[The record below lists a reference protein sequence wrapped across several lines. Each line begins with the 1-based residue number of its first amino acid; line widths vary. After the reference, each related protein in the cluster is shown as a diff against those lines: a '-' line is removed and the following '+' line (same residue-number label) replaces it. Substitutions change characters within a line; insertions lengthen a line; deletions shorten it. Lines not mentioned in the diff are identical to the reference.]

1 MLAENTGRSDLD
13 PVEEAF
19 AYIKRMERF
28 GWSEQKV
35 AEKAGKSVERVRARV
50 RLGRVRPDI
59 LKLVRSGNFPVGHA
73 EALADLDHNRQMLA
87 ARPLI
92 EGKRLN
98 RREFQQVVDQLIAQ
112 QNQAAM
118 FDLAA
123 IGGLTPEAVVAT
135 PSVAAPDFPTHP
147 KLPPLKVVTGGTGPS
162 LLAYIDILQARGFTR
177 EAQAVGT
184 VLRGLVEGHCAR
196 LPVNIR

>member
-1 MLAENTGRSDLD
+1 MHAT
-13 PVEEAF
+13 
-19 AYIKRMERF
+19 
-28 GWSEQKV
+28 
-35 AEKAGKSVERVRARV
+35 ARC
-50 RLGRVRPDI
+50 GP
-59 LKLVRSGNFPVGHA
+59 
-73 EALADLDHNRQMLA
+73 LA
-87 ARPLI
+87 ARPLV

-123 IGGLTPEAVVAT
+123 IGGPTPEAVVDA
-135 PSVAAPDFPTHP
+135 PSVAAPDFPTNPH
-147 KLPPLKVVTGGTGPS
+147 LPPLRVISGGTGPS
-162 LLAYIDILQARGFTR
+162 LLAYLDTLTAQGFSR

-184 VLRGLVEGHCAR
+184 VLKGLVEGHCAR